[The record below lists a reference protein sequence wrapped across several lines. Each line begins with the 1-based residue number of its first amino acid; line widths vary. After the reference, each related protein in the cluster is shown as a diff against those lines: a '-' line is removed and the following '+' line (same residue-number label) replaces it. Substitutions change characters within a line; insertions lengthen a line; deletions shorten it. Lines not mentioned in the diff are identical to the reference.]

1 MDAETKAAAIRALNA
16 AKADTRRRKLSN
28 PQPTGEPV
36 KVEIPK
42 ASSSNTVK
50 TIPIASGPT
59 ANSKKY
65 TDIDSVRTGDS
76 KTTLTWRND
85 SFSKIKV
92 YEVTQLND
100 DDCVLYGRAVFDAIN
115 TGNITSD
122 VVFMMLYLAISIRS
136 TGDKSENYLLAA
148 PTGMTDLMGLV
159 RPTVSDQAMATAGGS
174 VADVDNI
181 FEADKQPRKRG
192 KGKSTKTGKVGDE
205 LVNNIEGVRNN
216 HREADAEL
224 VGENK
229 TYQAAAFSYA
239 AAFLLRLQCKREDNT
254 VPAFEKAVTRYNGFY
269 DSGGET
275 LHGLALT
282 LESCRALR
290 EVIGRK
296 PELIGT
302 WVAWVAYNENE
313 RKAGM
318 LKQDA
323 GLLEYLAIQVFAFQ
337 GMHVVTQTLAIH
349 QLSAVPLGKLL
360 REMDCQM
367 TRRAVEEVY
376 GIIKNHQATTAHP
389 ERKTYFR
396 YARVWN
402 EGYFP
407 AVQSKSCTHLLYL
420 ASKVVKQLNPSAGS
434 DPTQIYALKD
444 MGEDQKARLDKVANK
459 LLDFIWTQT
468 ANDPEAGSIWK
479 DIVG

>member
-224 VGENK
+224 VGK
-229 TYQAAAFSYA
+229 TRHIRQLLLLRGS
-239 AAFLLRLQCKREDNT
+239 FLLRLQCKREDNT

-402 EGYFP
+402 EGYFS